1 MGRRASTL
9 CALTAT
15 LGSLVLVGGST
26 ATTGVD
32 VTVPVK
38 VTLTDRGVS
47 FSHRLKP
54 TTNTTLAVRVINRSH
69 TVRRFTLG
77 WRKTHM
83 LQRGGHE
90 EFYFTFYTPGKIA
103 WRSAASSAKDFRGT
117 IRVKLATGLY

>member
-1 MGRRASTL
+1 MGRYALVL
-9 CALTAT
+9 CALAASVAT
-15 LGSLVLVGGST
+15 LVLAGRAA

-54 TTNTTLAVRVINRSH
+54 TTNTTLAVRVINRSSLR
-69 TVRRFTLG
+69 RRFTLG
-77 WRKTHM
+77 WRKTHL
-83 LQRGGHE
+83 LQRGGVE
-90 EFYFTFYTPGKIA
+90 EFFFTFYAPGKVV
-103 WRSAASSAKDFRGT
+103 WRSAASDGKDFRGT